1 LPAELGE
8 RLVTGT
14 RQGGAGRAE
23 AAAGPPCAV
32 PESRML
38 P

>member
-23 AAAGPPCAV
+23 AAAGPPA
-32 PESRML
+32 P
-38 P
+38 